1 MTRPYLDREAI
12 LAHEDRPVSDLQV
25 PEWGDQWVRLGTWT
39 LAQQWRI
46 SQASQDEGQRGHL
59 LALVVALSI
68 VDAKGA
74 RLFGDEDIPRLSDE
88 KNYRALNRIAQAA
101 MAWNG
106 LDAQSVDALGKASAT
121 TPSDASPSGSPPPS
135 A

>member
-12 LAHEDRPVSDLQV
+12 LAHEDRPTTDLQV

-46 SQASQDEGQRGHL
+46 SQASQDVAARGHL
-59 LALVVALSI
+59 LALVVVLSI

-74 RLFGDEDIPRLSDE
+74 RLFGDDDIPRLSDE

-106 LDAQSVDALGKASAT
+106 LDAQSVDDLGKESAT
-121 TPSDASPSGSPPPS
+121 SPNDGSPSGSPRAS